1 MEIIKYKKIK
11 NNIYEITFD
20 DQTIIKL
27 YDDVIV
33 KYNLLSNKVLDQAK
47 FNEITAYNDSLD
59 AYYLAIKYL
68 NVKLRSELEI
78 NKYLEKKAFNSKV
91 IKDTIEKLN
100 KDGYLDHQIY
110 LKSYIN
116 DAFNFSNNGP
126 DKIKYNLIKL
136 GFKEDEIEPFLN
148 LDFSLK
154 IKSIIDKKVKFNHK
168 LSNNAL
174 KIYLSNYLVN
184 LGYPKEMFYS
194 LVSKININNASLI
207 KKDYELLLKKYH
219 KEPDKEK
226 VKYIIK
232 DKLYKKGYNI
242 DEISEVLK

>member
-148 LDFSLK
+148 LDFFLK